1 VSRAGGGLMAGGPRA
16 VAAAGHPTL
25 TSSFRYTLSLLGAVL
40 AVFLL
45 RPPALRSIPC
55 RQNAVWPVLRRQP
68 SKASLQACRQGAP
81 WLLFLLT
88 IPPRVKEGGLG
99 RRGAFG
105 RTRFAIAETLN
116 HDRLWRISGQF
127 TVLGV
132 YSKE

>member
-1 VSRAGGGLMAGGPRA
+1 MGGGLGT

-55 RQNAVWPVLRRQP
+55 RQNGVWPVQRRQP
-68 SKASLQACRQGAP
+68 SKASPQACRQGAP

-88 IPPRVKEGGLG
+88 IPPRVKEGEQR

-105 RTRFAIAETLN
+105 RTASHRTEPLKPHLAMRILLAMQRAQCAIDSVTNA
-116 HDRLWRISGQF
+116 
-127 TVLGV
+127 
-132 YSKE
+132 